1 MVFFCLFLKKKALK
15 KFQIFILSI
24 VFIFVTSCIQNKEV
38 GISPKLFQKEYYKNK
53 KPEQKIK
60 FLDSI
65 TSFSKQI
72 KNDSVNRHLLFD
84 ISNEYYYQN
93 QFKKSFDVC
102 KQILHLSNV
111 AKDTFSIAKTFFYMG
126 DTYEISQK
134 DSAYYYYQ
142 KSEKLYRILNDREQ
156 LGRMLF
162 KKASILFFEGNYIE
176 SETQISNALQY
187 LKKSSDAEMLF
198 SAYNLMGCNFE
209 KLEEYDNSLKYFLLA
224 NNLLRNREKFD
235 PESIYNYEITSM
247 VNISNIYDKKKQYK
261 KSIILLS
268 SLLKKDFIRN
278 AQNYYPIVISN
289 LGYSKMKSG
298 NLKGVENIFKE
309 ALSISLKNG
318 TDVNVVYKYLNLGEY
333 YSLIKDTTK
342 SVNYLKQSLRL
353 AEKIKAGEE
362 IKTALKM
369 LSKIDYR
376 NAAKYD
382 KRYIFIND
390 SLTKAQRI
398 NRNKYARIEY
408 ETSVVEDENKL
419 LSAKNTYILIGAF
432 ILTLVLILIIAYRY
446 VKNQKREKVFRE
458 QQQQAEEEIFDLLKS
473 HQIKLNEVKIT
484 EQKRISFE
492 LHDGILNK
500 LFSIRLQLGILNES
514 DAEDVNAKREIYI
527 DMLEKLE
534 DEIRDISHELQTDF
548 IDAQIEYSSL
558 LQNLILEKNELKIT
572 TFAIDIDNR
581 IDWEPISGL
590 VKITIYRIAQE
601 AIHNVVKYAV
611 AKNCVV
617 SINRLKNN
625 ALELTITDDGN
636 GFEIESIVTDGIGLK
651 NMRERAKSI
660 KAKFDISSE
669 SGKGTKIQVVFE
681 NPELKK
687 E

>member
-1 MVFFCLFLKKKALK
+1 MKKSRFLLLFFCFLCFNSCKK
-15 KFQIFILSI
+15 
-24 VFIFVTSCIQNKEV
+24 NKII
-38 GISPKLFQKEYYKNK
+38 GANSKLFQDEAYKNK
-53 KPEQKIK
+53 KKELKIK

-65 TSFSKQI
+65 TSISSQST
-72 KNDSVNRHLLFD
+72 NDSVFRHFLFD
-84 ISNEYYYQN
+84 LSAEYYFLN
-93 QFKKSFDVC
+93 ENSKSSDVC
-102 KQILHLSNV
+102 KKILQLSSI
-111 AKDTFSIAKTFFYMG
+111 AKDTFSIARAYSYIG
-126 DTYEISQK
+126 DTNEFTK
-134 DSAYYYYQ
+134 RDSAYFYHQ
-142 KSEKLYRILNDREQ
+142 KAEKLYRSINNKERIGIE
-156 LGRMLF
+156 LF
-162 KKASILFFEGNYIE
+162 KKAYILFIEGNYIE
-176 SETQISNALQY
+176 SESQVSNALLF
-187 LKKSSDAEMLF
+187 LKNGKDAEMLF
-198 SAYNLMGCNFE
+198 TAYSLMGLNFE
-209 KLEEYDNSLKYFLLA
+209 KLEEYQEALKYQLLA
-224 NNLLRNREKFD
+224 KDVLRDIEGYNSSLEKRYLYSV
-235 PESIYNYEITSM
+235 ESSI
-247 VNISNIYDKKKQYK
+247 NIANIYEKTFRFD
-261 KSIILLS
+261 KSIQELQSILTPQ
-268 SLLKKDFIRN
+268 LKVKYSKDY
-278 AQNYYPIVISN
+278 AAVIGN

-298 NLKGVENIFKE
+298 DFKGVEKMFKD
-309 ALSISLKNG
+309 ALILSIKNG
-318 TDVNVVYKYLNLGEY
+318 TDANVVYKYLNLGEY

-342 SVNYLKQSLRL
+342 SLNYLKQSLRL

-419 LSAKNTYILIGAF
+419 LSTKNTYILIGAF
-432 ILTLVLILIIAYRY
+432 VLTLVLILIIAYRY
-446 VKNQKREKVFRE
+446 VKNQKREKVYRE

-473 HQIKLNEVKIT
+473 HQIKLNEVKIK

-527 DMLEKLE
+527 DLLEKLE
-534 DEIRDISHELQTDF
+534 EEIRDISHELQTDF

-572 TFAIDIDNR
+572 TFTIDIDNR